1 MIPWD
6 QLPELS
12 PGLEEMV
19 PRFAVLKEYDPAY
32 VEKLR
37 GLLERGR
44 RFARAEVYPR
54 ALELD
59 ARVKEDPRYFDW
71 EIVKKG
77 LPLRM
82 LSLGVPEPAG
92 GEGHLTTGMALLIE
106 ELCAGCAG
114 IALIFGAHALGFSAV
129 GLAMDMEILDRFL
142 APIVEKEKR
151 GEPHLF
157 ALDITEPSA
166 GSDVEDAEGLAKA
179 RLTLQAKKVSGGYL
193 LNGRKCFI
201 SNGSVAHCHFVTAA
215 VDKLRPLES
224 FTAFVVPA
232 DSPGLSIGRW
242 EQKMGQRACPAAE
255 VIYEDVFVPEKNV
268 LGVEGEGMY
277 HTLTVLSA
285 SRGPVGAIATG
296 IARGAFER
304 AWAYAQATRRNGRR
318 LIEEEWVQMRLADM
332 IKDIHLARQA
342 VMDATMFFDFF
353 HVPRRL
359 RQPRSRLGMKLFP
372 RALRTWPPLH
382 DRLDWKKLYAAAKEQ
397 TSRDVTSAVRS
408 RAVILSS
415 LAKVAG
421 SDLAMGTCRKAM
433 EILGEEG
440 PIREWGIEKCWR
452 DAKLTQ
458 IYEGTNQLN
467 RAAMVKEVLQP
478 GSSEKLPAGEA
489 ER

>member
-1 MIPWD
+1 MIPWN

-12 PGLEEMV
+12 PTLEQMA
-19 PRFAVLKEYDPAY
+19 PRFQILREHDSAY
-32 VEKLR
+32 VETLR
-37 GLLERGR
+37 ELMERGR

-59 ARVKEDPRYFDW
+59 AKVREDPHYFDW

-77 LPLRM
+77 LPYGL
-82 LSLGVPEPAG
+82 LSMGVPEPMG

-114 IALIFGAHALGFSAV
+114 IALIFGAHALGYSAI
-129 GLAMDMEILDRFL
+129 GLAMDMEIGDRFL

-166 GSDVEDAEGLAKA
+166 GSDVEDAEGLVRAK
-179 RLTLQAKKVSGGYL
+179 LTLQAKKVTGGYL

-201 SNGSVAHCHFVTAA
+201 SNGSVAHCHFITAA
-215 VDKLRPLES
+215 VDKNQPLES

-242 EQKMGQRACPAAE
+242 EHKMGQRACPAAE

-268 LGVEGEGMY
+268 LGLPGEGMY
-277 HTLTVLSA
+277 HSITVLSA

-304 AWAYAQATRRNGRR
+304 TWAYAQATRRNGRR
-318 LIEEEWVQMRLADM
+318 LIDEEWVQMRLADM
-332 IKDIHLARQA
+332 MKDIHLARQA

-353 HVPRRL
+353 HVPRLL
-359 RQPRSRLGMKLFP
+359 RQPLARVGMKLFSKS
-372 RALRTWPPLH
+372 LRTWPPIH
-382 DRLDWKKLYAAAKEQ
+382 DRLDWKSIYTASKKQ
-397 TSRDVTSAVRS
+397 ISRDVTTAVRS
-408 RAVILSS
+408 QAVIYSS

-421 SDLAMGTCRKAM
+421 SDLALGTCRKAM
-433 EILGEEG
+433 EIMGEEG
-440 PIREWGIEKCWR
+440 AIGEWGIEKCFR

-467 RAAMVKEVLQP
+467 RAAMVKEVLMP
-478 GSSEKLPAGEA
+478 GSSEMLLTGKEPT
-489 ER
+489 